1 VGRGGL
7 NLERERIVQ
16 IVLWSVLI
24 AAVVGGLVALV
35 MALFVVREPVCPVC
49 KNKPAVGWHC
59 RRCGRWHP
67 AR

>member
-1 VGRGGL
+1 
-7 NLERERIVQ
+7 VQ